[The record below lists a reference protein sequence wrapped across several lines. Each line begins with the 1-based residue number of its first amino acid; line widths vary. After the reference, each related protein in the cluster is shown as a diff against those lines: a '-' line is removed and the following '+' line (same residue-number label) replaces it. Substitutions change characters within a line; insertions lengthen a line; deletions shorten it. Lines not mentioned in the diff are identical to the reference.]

1 MKAVNT
7 INPGILISSVP
18 KSRVKMQEELQTEFW
33 KAATILRILMVAAK
47 SPRKCPGDFSEDIVG
62 RENDFLLFLR
72 QEHTR
77 DLFGPKFQALLGD
90 LES

>member
-33 KAATILRILMVAAK
+33 KAATILRILVVAAK
-47 SPRKCPGDFSEDIVG
+47 VLESALETSEDIVG